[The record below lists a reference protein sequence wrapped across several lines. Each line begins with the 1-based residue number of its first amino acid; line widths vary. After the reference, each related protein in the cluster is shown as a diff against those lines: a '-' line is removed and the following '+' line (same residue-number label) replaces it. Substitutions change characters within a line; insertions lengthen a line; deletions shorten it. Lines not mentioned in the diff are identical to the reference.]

1 MHISWVWKGALC
13 IMYQKGTTF
22 ISRMYIKYTNL
33 TAITTT
39 DVYTEKK
46 YEKDQHSLESKGI
59 SCTNNNVL
67 WTHDKRKYVNISP
80 IIPSPFDCVCQY
92 LCSIY
97 IT

>member
-39 DVYTEKK
+39 DVYTKK
-46 YEKDQHSLESKGI
+46 NMKRINIRLNRRGSL
-59 SCTNNNVL
+59 V
-67 WTHDKRKYVNISP
+67 
-80 IIPSPFDCVCQY
+80 Q
-92 LCSIY
+92 
-97 IT
+97 ITTFYGHTIKENT